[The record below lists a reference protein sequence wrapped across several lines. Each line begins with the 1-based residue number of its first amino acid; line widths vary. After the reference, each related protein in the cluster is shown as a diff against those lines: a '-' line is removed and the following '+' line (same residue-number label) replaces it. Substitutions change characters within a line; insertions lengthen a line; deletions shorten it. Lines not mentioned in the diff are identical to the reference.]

1 MSLPDKGVLRKRV
14 LGRLKSGTAAT
25 DEEIYKAIDEVILEE
40 GHFCYGTL
48 EQKKELRKRIFD
60 SIRGLDILEDF
71 LKDDAVTEIMVTGDS
86 GIFLE
91 RNGRAVRADAAFSG
105 EEEIYR
111 LIDQIIAPMNRMVN
125 ESSPVADTFLPD
137 GSRVNIVLPPVSLSG
152 PVLTIR
158 KFPKEGM
165 TIKRLVELGEFPV
178 ELADVL
184 SCLVQGRYSI
194 LVSGATNSGKSSLL
208 NALSEFF
215 LPDERIITIE
225 DSAELKFFH
234 VDNLVR
240 LQTRNPNVE
249 GRNEVTMDELIRTSL
264 RMRPDRIIV
273 GEVRGKEA
281 ISMIQAL
288 STGHRGETSLY

>member
-158 KFPKEGM
+158 KFPK
-165 TIKRLVELGEFPV
+165 
-178 ELADVL
+178 
-184 SCLVQGRYSI
+184 
-194 LVSGATNSGKSSLL
+194 
-208 NALSEFF
+208 
-215 LPDERIITIE
+215 
-225 DSAELKFFH
+225 
-234 VDNLVR
+234 
-240 LQTRNPNVE
+240 
-249 GRNEVTMDELIRTSL
+249 
-264 RMRPDRIIV
+264 
-273 GEVRGKEA
+273 KE
-281 ISMIQAL
+281 
-288 STGHRGETSLY
+288 